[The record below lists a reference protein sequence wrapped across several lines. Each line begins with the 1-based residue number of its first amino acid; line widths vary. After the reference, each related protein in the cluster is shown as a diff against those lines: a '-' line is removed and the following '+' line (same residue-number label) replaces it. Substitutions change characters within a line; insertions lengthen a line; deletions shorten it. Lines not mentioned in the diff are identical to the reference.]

1 MEMLRVILKHAVSK
15 IKARFFLGL
24 ILERCVHFIKKSVFF
39 FQDASKN
46 TMWLKNNTKNVMER
60 MFIRETKVQC
70 TFCLYEYNY
79 FHFHLKIQT

>member
-39 FQDASKN
+39 FSRCK
-46 TMWLKNNTKNVMER
+46 
-60 MFIRETKVQC
+60 
-70 TFCLYEYNY
+70 
-79 FHFHLKIQT
+79 